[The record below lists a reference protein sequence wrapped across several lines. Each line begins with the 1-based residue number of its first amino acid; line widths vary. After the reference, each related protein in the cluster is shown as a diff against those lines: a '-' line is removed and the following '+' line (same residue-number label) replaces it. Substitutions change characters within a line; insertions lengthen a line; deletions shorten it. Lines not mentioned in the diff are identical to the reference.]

1 MYSLR
6 VFTDSLMIQAK
17 PASAKGGCFFL
28 VSMLSV
34 NSEVER
40 VLHETH
46 SSWNGT
52 CNGLF
57 DLFDI

>member
-1 MYSLR
+1 
-6 VFTDSLMIQAK
+6 MIQAK

-28 VSMLSV
+28 VSV

-46 SSWNGT
+46 SSCNGT